1 MKKLRFSIILLLCL
15 TTLFA
20 CGQQADSLPDADG
33 IVFEDALGFSVSVS
47 QPQKVAALGGSNA
60 ETWLLAGGELAALTE
75 DAYSERGIAPSE
87 DTVNLGSVKTPDIE
101 KMILAGID
109 FVILNPKI
117 AEHAALRDTLENAG
131 MTTAYFEVETFADY
145 LAMLKICTDITGHPE
160 LYEKNGLSVQ
170 SRIDA
175 AVAKKE
181 GHSSPSVLFIR
192 AYSSNARAKGSD
204 TMTGTMLKDLGCR
217 NIADSEDSLLDNLS
231 MEVIIREDPDFIFVT
246 TQGASTEAAEKTL
259 AEGIQANPAW
269 KDLSA
274 VKNGR
279 FIWLPKNLFH
289 YKPNHRWGE
298 SYEILADILY
308 GETKT

>member
-1 MKKLRFSIILLLCL
+1 MEK
-15 TTLFA
+15 LFA
-20 CGQQADSLPDADG
+20 ILFCLSFLTACTAETDSAPVENAIHFEDSLG
-33 IVFEDALGFSVSVS
+33 YQISVV
-47 QPQKVAALGGSNA
+47 QPQRVAALGGSNA

-75 DAYSERGIAPSE
+75 DAYSERDIKPSE
-87 DTVNLGSVKTPDIE
+87 STANLGSVRAPDIE
-101 KMILAGID
+101 EMILTGID

-117 AEHAALRDTLENAG
+117 AEHVALRDTLENAG
-131 MTTAYFEVETFADY
+131 MTTAYFEVETFEDY
-145 LAMLKICTDITGHPE
+145 LSMLKICTDITGHPE
-160 LYEKNGLSVQ
+160 LYEQNGLSVQ
-170 SRIDA
+170 AQIDA
-175 AVAKKE
+175 AVSRKE
-181 GHSSPSVLFIR
+181 GQSSPSVLFIR
-192 AYSSNARAKGSD
+192 AYSTNARAKGSD

-259 AEGIQANPAW
+259 AEGIQSNPAW

-308 GETKT
+308 GENEA

>member
-1 MKKLRFSIILLLCL
+1 MKKLLFLLLCALLL
-15 TTLFA
+15 TSCA
-20 CGQQADSLPDADG
+20 QKADTAPAENAV
-33 IVFEDALGFSVSVS
+33 IFTDALGNTVAVS
-47 QPQKVAALGGSNA
+47 QPKKVAALGGSNA
-60 ETWLLAGGELAALTE
+60 ETWLLAGGTLAALTE

-87 DTVNLGSVKTPDIE
+87 KTVNLGSVKTPDIE
-101 KMILAGID
+101 KMILEGID

-117 AEHAALRDTLENAG
+117 TEHAALRDTLENAG

-145 LAMLKICTDITGHPE
+145 LNMLKICTDITGKPE
-160 LYEKNGLSVQ
+160 LYEQSGLSVQ
-170 SRIDA
+170 AQINA
-175 AVAKKE
+175 AIARKE
-181 GHSSPSVLFIR
+181 GKETPSVLFIR
-192 AYSSNARAKGSD
+192 AYSTNARAKNSD
-204 TMTGTMLKDLGCR
+204 TMTGAMLKDLGCR
-217 NIADSEDSLLDNLS
+217 NIADSEDSLLENLS

-259 AEGIQANPAW
+259 AEGIQSNPAW

-279 FIWLPKNLFH
+279 FVWLPKNLFH

-308 GETKT
+308 GES